1 MRHVLVETNWLVA
14 IAAPA
19 QEPTP
24 AAIDLLNSAMTGDI
38 RVYIP
43 ACCIA
48 EARKTIRWKF
58 QPKEADRLR
67 GYLRWAVEH
76 KVLDEATAEQGRKI
90 LQTFEGTVTSA
101 LSHLSDSLREITS
114 AVGVTVIPLD
124 SEVLE
129 MSVDLHFQEIEP
141 SEFDRAILA
150 VVLTTGHKLRE
161 SGERDVAFAELDS
174 KLWPWEKNTG
184 NARRELK
191 RLYDEAG
198 VWVYSDFTLT
208 SPERP
213 PDLPE
218 VIPID

>member
-1 MRHVLVETNWLVA
+1 MKSLTKQLLSKDERYYRLSK
-14 IAAPA
+14 
-19 QEPTP
+19 EPSP
-24 AAIDLLNSAMTGDI
+24 LLFRISAT
-38 RVYIP
+38 
-43 ACCIA
+43 
-48 EARKTIRWKF
+48 
-58 QPKEADRLR
+58 L
-67 GYLRWAVEH
+67 
-76 KVLDEATAEQGRKI
+76 
-90 LQTFEGTVTSA
+90 
-101 LSHLSDSLREITS
+101 LREITRTE
-114 AVGVTVIPLD
+114 GVNVIPLD

-161 SGERDVAFAELDS
+161 NGETDVAFAELDS

-184 NARRELK
+184 NARRALK

-213 PDLPE
+213 PDFPE
-218 VIPID
+218 IIPID